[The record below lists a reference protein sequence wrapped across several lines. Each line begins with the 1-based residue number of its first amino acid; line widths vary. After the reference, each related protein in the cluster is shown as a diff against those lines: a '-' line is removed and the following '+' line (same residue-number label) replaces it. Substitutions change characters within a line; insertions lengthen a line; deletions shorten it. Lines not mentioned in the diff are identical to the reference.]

1 MGQNTEDQ
9 SGGYCS
15 SGERLLWLHLDRR
28 DDSDGKGT
36 RLDVDTVSKIQPQCL
51 LLERLCGLRELLR
64 TTFGILAQVLTRR
77 IKVLS
82 SEMGKATGRTDLG
95 LA

>member
-28 DDSDGKGT
+28 ADSDGKGT

-51 LLERLCGLRELLR
+51 LLERLCGLREGVAENNLWN
-64 TTFGILAQVLTRR
+64 FGSGAHQ
-77 IKVLS
+77 KDKS
-82 SEMGKATGRTDLG
+82 SLK
-95 LA
+95 